1 MRCRVPANSPPHCP
15 IVKFLALRAPA
26 ALLDLEIAALHHP
39 ARDPGAVRS
48 GAEVFQGQRVE
59 PAHRL
64 FLQFEPERPDHLM
77 PERASRRVADRVL
90 AGFEL
95 AYRAHDIAEAD
106 AAALAGLAIAAART
120 ADPDEDLLAHQF
132 LQHRFEITARDA
144 LALGD
149 LGRTDRGG
157 APVIGDVE
165 HRLDREQEL
174 LGEPD
179 HESGLSPRRPVWT
192 SRSDAGR
199 AEAAFLSPA
208 RLTKRSDDTELG
220 ASNTGE
226 DELRDTVARCDHD
239 PFRLGASRV
248 AVPRRDKTGALVI
261 GIDDPDRVAEHQA
274 LA

>member
-39 ARDPGAVRS
+39 ALDPGAVRS

-64 FLQFEPERPDHLM
+64 VLQFEPERPDHLM
-77 PERASRRVADRVL
+77 PEGAAGRVADRVL

-95 AYRAHDIAEAD
+95 AYRAHDVAEAD
-106 AAALAGLAIAAART
+106 AAALPGQAIAAARA
-120 ADPDEDLLAHQF
+120 ADPNEDLLAHQL

-144 LALGD
+144 FALGD

-165 HRLDREQEL
+165 HRLDRVEEL

-179 HESGLSPRRPVWT
+179 HESGLSPRRRVWT

-199 AEAAFLSPA
+199 AETALLSPVG
-208 RLTKRSDDTELG
+208 LTKRRDDRELG
-220 ASNTGE
+220 ARDPGE
-226 DELRDTVARCDHD
+226 DELRDAVAGIDHNPVGLAVD
-239 PFRLGASRV
+239 RGRPGRMRARRPRSRLANRI
-248 AVPRRDKTGALVI
+248 AVPRRD
-261 GIDDPDRVAEHQA
+261 
-274 LA
+274 